1 MMRYAKNM
9 ASPGAIL
16 LPMVIMTGAIVLT
29 IGMAGLMMGV
39 VLNRSVSSLRLS
51 ERALAGARA
60 GISDAHRRIV
70 RNTEWSPSCASVIT
84 GPMTYS
90 LAIGSASVDV
100 CAAKTATGFTVGAI
114 GSSGG
119 FRRRIDAEFGVDLR
133 TGQVR
138 LTSSNEIAL

>member
-1 MMRYAKNM
+1 
-9 ASPGAIL
+9 
-16 LPMVIMTGAIVLT
+16 MVIMTGAIVLT

-60 GISDAHRRIV
+60 GISDANRRIV
-70 RNTEWSPSCASVIT
+70 RNTEWSPSCASVT
-84 GPMTYS
+84 AGPVSYS
-90 LAIGSASVDV
+90 LSLGSASVAV
-100 CAAKTATGFTVGAI
+100 CAAKTVTGFTVGAI

-119 FRRRIDAEFGVDLR
+119 FRRRIDAEFGVNQQ

-138 LTSSNEIAL
+138 LVSSDEIPL